1 MIQLELIRH
10 YGPVV
15 WVVVNTVISNSLC
28 SFEPHTR
35 TPHTHTHT
43 HTLTFIYSLSQP
55 YSHTHSGIS
64 DSQGLQGQ
72 ASAVLHK
79 HWAVVESS
87 GLFLGFER
95 VMRVPAE
102 MEYLLMGE
110 SADTLLVLEKV
121 RLC

>member
-43 HTLTFIYSLSQP
+43 HTHNTTHTHTHTHTHTGPAKVYTHCTHKCQVRGKKTMTMIPKRQQIGYDRVYASIYS
-55 YSHTHSGIS
+55 I
-64 DSQGLQGQ
+64 
-72 ASAVLHK
+72 
-79 HWAVVESS
+79 
-87 GLFLGFER
+87 F
-95 VMRVPAE
+95 
-102 MEYLLMGE
+102 
-110 SADTLLVLEKV
+110 
-121 RLC
+121 